1 MSSEAKFSN
10 VKGTRDI
17 LSEEAILW
25 KRMEDVIRSNME
37 KYNYQELRLPTFEYT
52 KLFKKST
59 GEDTEL
65 VQKEM
70 YTFKDKGG
78 RSLTL
83 KPEGTP
89 PVVRMYLQYG
99 LKNRGVFQKYY
110 YIERMF
116 RQEKPQKG
124 RYREF
129 RQFGAEAIGSM
140 SAEVDAELIKT
151 ALDIM
156 NELGI
161 KGLEININSIGCPKC
176 RGGFIKEFKK
186 YLKPRLNDLCE
197 DCRRRFKTNPLRI
210 LDCKLDK
217 DKLDDAPVPLD
228 FLCKDCELHFSEL
241 QKYLG
246 YLNIDYII
254 NRRLVRGLDYYTKTV
269 FEFIHSK
276 LGAQDEVGGG
286 GRYDEL
292 IKFMGGEDTPASGYA
307 VGMDRMLLLLPKIEE
322 HKGLD
327 VFIVTMD
334 KESDLIGWRLLYDLR
349 ESGFSSDKDSLGRSI
364 KSQFREADR
373 QNASWTILIG
383 EEERERNTIQL
394 KNMKTG
400 EQKEVPLNINK
411 IKGEIKC

>member
-1 MSSEAKFSN
+1 MGSKAKFSN

-17 LSEEAILW
+17 LAEEAILW
-25 KRMEDVIRSNME
+25 KRMEDVIRINME

-89 PVVRMYLQYG
+89 PVVRMYLQYS
-99 LKNRGVFQKYY
+99 LKNRGAFQKYY

-156 NELGI
+156 DELEI
-161 KGLEININSIGCPKC
+161 KGLKIHINSIGCPKC

-228 FLCKDCELHFSEL
+228 FLCKDCELHFSRL
-241 QKYLG
+241 KKYLD

-307 VGMDRMLLLLPKIEE
+307 VGIDRMLLLLPKSEE

-334 KESDLIGWRLLYDLR
+334 EESDLIGWKLLYDLR
-349 ESGFSSDKDSLGRSI
+349 KAGFSSDKDSLGRSI

-373 QNASWTILIG
+373 QKASWTIVIG
-383 EEERERNTIQL
+383 EEEREKNIVKL

-411 IKGEIKC
+411 IKEEIKC

>member
-1 MSSEAKFSN
+1 MSSNAKFSN

-25 KRMEDVIRSNME
+25 KRMEEVIRSNME

-129 RQFGAEAIGSM
+129 RQFGAESIGSM

-156 NELGI
+156 SELGI
-161 KGLEININSIGCPKC
+161 KGLKININSIGCPKC
-176 RGGFIKEFKK
+176 RGRFIKEFKE

-210 LDCKLDK
+210 LDCKLDR

-228 FLCKDCELHFSEL
+228 FLCKDCELHFSRL

-307 VGMDRMLLLLPKIEE
+307 VGMDRMLLLLPELKEY
-322 HKGLD
+322 KGLD

-334 KESDLIGWRLLYDLR
+334 KESDLIGWKLLYDLR
-349 ESGFSSDKDSLGRSI
+349 KAGFSSDKDSLGRSI

-373 QNASWTILIG
+373 QKASWTIVIG
-383 EEERERNTIQL
+383 EEEREKNIVQL

-400 EQKEVPLNINK
+400 EQKEVPLNVNK
-411 IKGEIKC
+411 IKEEIKC

>member
-1 MSSEAKFSN
+1 MSSNTKFSN

-17 LSEEAILW
+17 LAEEAILW
-25 KRMEDVIRSNME
+25 KRMEEVIRSTME

-99 LKNRGVFQKYY
+99 LKNRGAFQKYY

-156 NELGI
+156 SELGI

-176 RGGFIKEFKK
+176 RDRFNKEFKK

-217 DKLDDAPVPLD
+217 DKLDDAPVPMD
-228 FLCKDCELHFSEL
+228 FLCRDCELHFSEL

-246 YLNIDYII
+246 YLSIDYIV

-307 VGMDRMLLLLPKIEE
+307 VGMDRMLLLLPEIKEY
-322 HKGLD
+322 KGLD

-334 KESDLIGWRLLYDLR
+334 KESDLVGWKLLYDLR
-349 ESGFSSDKDSLGRSI
+349 EAGFSSDKDTLSRSI

-373 QNASWTILIG
+373 QKASWTIVIG
-383 EEERERNTIQL
+383 EEERERNIVQL

-400 EQKEVPLNINK
+400 EQKEVPLNIGK
-411 IKGEIKC
+411 IKEEIKC